1 MKIDKILKDLEI
13 EGFSI
18 IENFFNSE
26 EIDISVTNI
35 EKNIRDQN
43 NKVYSVRN
51 ENTGGDKR
59 LFAFENTCKISYE
72 FKHNSLL
79 NEIANKYCKDKMKSY
94 FILAG
99 KVSFKKNEN
108 TNSGGDWDKGS
119 GEKQI
124 KAMVYLNDVD
134 VDNGPLLFITDSKM
148 KEPKRR
154 KNELTFQS
162 FINFFKYGSFYP
174 PRYSSSVINKYL
186 TENNFS
192 IKKIT
197 AKKGTLIL
205 FDSSY
210 IHRGDNIKKGH
221 RYSITSY
228 FHKDNIKTEK
238 AIIEK
243 YGKRFVR

>member
-1 MKIDKILKDLEI
+1 MNTDKILKDLNF

-18 IENFFNSE
+18 IENFLTNE
-26 EIDISVTNI
+26 EIDISVNNI
-35 EKNIRDQN
+35 EKNIENQN
-43 NKVYSVRN
+43 SKVYSVRN

-59 LFAFENTCKISYE
+59 LFAFENKCIISYE
-72 FKHNSLL
+72 FKHNSLI
-79 NEIANKYCKDKMKSY
+79 NEIANKYCKDKLKSY

-108 TNSGGDWDKGS
+108 TNSGGDWHKDS
-119 GEKQI
+119 DEKQI

-134 VDNGPLLFITDSKM
+134 VDNGPLLFITDSKL

-154 KNELTFQS
+154 KNELTFES
-162 FINFFKYGSFYP
+162 IIRFFKYRSFYP

-221 RYSITSY
+221 RYSLTSY

-238 AIIEK
+238 GIIEK
-243 YGKRFVR
+243 YGQRFIR